1 MPGSPFIHLIFSKF
15 TGGGLYGLPVY
26 TIYKLKFQ
34 KLLIT
39 CSWVRI
45 GQHVVVPGPGA
56 AMTPIPKAHIS
67 EEIYKYESESM
78 KCSICLCLVSIIH
91 SLVNIHKRFL

>member
-1 MPGSPFIHLIFSKF
+1 M
-15 TGGGLYGLPVY
+15 
-26 TIYKLKFQ
+26 
-34 KLLIT
+34 
-39 CSWVRI
+39 CSGVRI

-78 KCSICLCLVSIIH
+78 KCSTYFCKFSFNNSFISKYLYISVFF
-91 SLVNIHKRFL
+91 N